1 MSVEYSRI
9 LAKSFPEVSVQQ
21 HVEDCLNISRQLQV
35 CIPAI
40 PLPDAE
46 VFWKVLYI
54 AVIMHDLGKAHA
66 EFQALLRGWKNDW
79 HWQRHELFSL
89 IFVDGLQLSEKQK
102 ELVAFAVAGHHKQL
116 NELAGFI
123 QKNYISG
130 ETDSAWGDW
139 DEEKTD
145 FEQECRKIDTGAIAA
160 LLSAYGVDWRREQKK
175 FDIGVEIRKL
185 KRIRPVAEDDSFW
198 EKVLLVGAV
207 RQCDHLASAGI
218 RKIGKLDLK
227 DFDFLFS
234 YSLYEHQQK
243 AAGTVGNLILTAPTG
258 AGKTETAL
266 LWLRKQLEA
275 KGQGRVFYVLPYTA
289 SINAMY
295 ERLNRDFGAEERKV
309 GMLHGKLSQYLEYRM
324 AEEDSIPEDEE
335 KRQLLEDFKSLVT
348 PLKVVTPFQLLKSL
362 FGLKGFEKGMFEW
375 CGCYLIFDEIH
386 AYDSRVFAQII
397 VLLKFMG
404 QYMKASVH
412 IMTATLPRFM
422 RRELEK
428 VVGSYTEISAS
439 PDLYEQFGRHRVEV
453 RAGRLEN
460 SLEEVQQ
467 RLEQGQKVLVV
478 CNTIAMAQQVYQVLQ
493 SEHKVLL
500 HGAFTGRDRYCHER
514 ELQHQRVDLLV
525 GTQAIE
531 VSLDID
537 YDCIYT
543 EPAPLDALIQR
554 FGRVNRKRTKGIC
567 DCIVFEERNEVDR
580 FIYRNEQVIVRTLEI
595 LRNMAGKDNGIVHE
609 VFWQEAMDYV
619 YPDWE
624 EREEEDYK
632 QTLRLLEYTV
642 LHELVPLDYSERREE
657 EFKEQFAGVQVL
669 PVVLRAEYQRFLEN
683 HQFVKAESLLVNLSE
698 KRFASLKKEQQLEKE
713 RFVFGTE
720 ELGKL
725 QDKTM
730 YLIKRKYTE
739 ELGLLINE
747 EETQVEEACFL

>member
-1 MSVEYSRI
+1 
-9 LAKSFPEVSVQQ
+9 
-21 HVEDCLNISRQLQV
+21 
-35 CIPAI
+35 
-40 PLPDAE
+40 
-46 VFWKVLYI
+46 
-54 AVIMHDLGKAHA
+54 
-66 EFQALLRGWKNDW
+66 
-79 HWQRHELFSL
+79 
-89 IFVDGLQLSEKQK
+89 
-102 ELVAFAVAGHHKQL
+102 
-116 NELAGFI
+116 
-123 QKNYISG
+123 
-130 ETDSAWGDW
+130 
-139 DEEKTD
+139 
-145 FEQECRKIDTGAIAA
+145 
-160 LLSAYGVDWRREQKK
+160 
-175 FDIGVEIRKL
+175 
-185 KRIRPVAEDDSFW
+185 
-198 EKVLLVGAV
+198 
-207 RQCDHLASAGI
+207 
-218 RKIGKLDLK
+218 
-227 DFDFLFS
+227 
-234 YSLYEHQQK
+234 
-243 AAGTVGNLILTAPTG
+243 
-258 AGKTETAL
+258 
-266 LWLRKQLEA
+266 
-275 KGQGRVFYVLPYTA
+275 
-289 SINAMY
+289 MY
-295 ERLNRDFGAEERKV
+295 ERLNQDFEAEERKV

-324 AEEDSIPEDEE
+324 TEEDCIPDDE
-335 KRQLLEDFKSLVT
+335 KKKQLLEDFKSLVT

-386 AYDSRVFAQII
+386 AYDPRVFAQII
-397 VLLKFMG
+397 VLLKFML

-428 VVGSYTEISAS
+428 VVGVHTEICAS
-439 PDLYEQFGRHRVEV
+439 VDLYEQFGRHRVEV

-493 SEHKVLL
+493 SEYKVLL

-554 FGRVNRKRTKGIC
+554 FGRVNRKRKKGIC

-609 VFWQEAMDYV
+609 GGWQEAMDYI

-624 EREEEDYK
+624 EEEEEDYK
-632 QTLRLLEYTV
+632 QTLRLLDYAV
-642 LHELVPLDYSERREE
+642 FHELAPLDYSERREE

-669 PVVLRAEYQRFLEN
+669 PVVLKAEYQHFLEN

-698 KRFASLKKEQQLEKE
+698 KRFVSLKKEQQLEEE

-720 ELGKL
+720 EMGKL
-725 QDKTM
+725 QDKSM
-730 YLIKRKYTE
+730 YLIKRRYTE

-747 EETQVEEACFL
+747 EETQIEEACFL